1 MPNGP
6 MPGDAVIL
14 TGEVSLCLK
23 GDFGIIDGMRFVDQ
37 RNHGEGRIG
46 VKGILE
52 KHGVTIPE
60 GKEVW

>member
-1 MPNGP
+1 
-6 MPGDAVIL
+6 
-14 TGEVSLCLK
+14 
-23 GDFGIIDGMRFVDQ
+23 MRFVDQ